1 MQIAD
6 AKVYK
11 GTMIGELD
19 EHLKSRKI
27 VEQVSPVNEL
37 VPYPDATFALEG
49 QGGLRLNPVSVGQ
62 LANLIGIG
70 KAYLKRAPNDIAF
83 ENLTYWLPRITK
95 NMRFTMEG
103 EVITSMMDPAH
114 KQLRNEQVLEVAVD
128 ECSNDFELH
137 RWVVDIRGMS
147 LSWSTDLEISAPDS
161 LKGGVRVNNWETLE
175 RSLVLQGITYRLICT
190 NDAVIHGDGWWNT
203 RQYWRE
209 PLAILRDFGERFRN
223 VISNLNVL
231 QEVTWDQPVTLSPEQ
246 AGKMLKE
253 IGHISYKYHEPFLQ
267 ELETVETFYDL
278 YNLLTVIGRDCVDR
292 KIRDRWEELAGTIAL
307 NPSYIESGE

>member
-1 MQIAD
+1 MQIVD
-6 AKVYK
+6 SKVYK
-11 GTMIGELD
+11 GTTIGELD
-19 EHLKSRKI
+19 KYLKSRTI
-27 VEQVSPVNEL
+27 TEMVLPVNEL
-37 VPYPDATFALEG
+37 IPYPDATFALEG
-49 QGGLRLNPVSVGQ
+49 QGGLRLNAVSVGQ

-70 KAYLKRAPNDIAF
+70 KAYMKRAPNDITF

-95 NMRFTMEG
+95 NMRFTMEDG
-103 EVITSMMDPAH
+103 VITSMMDPTH
-114 KQLRNEQVLEVAVD
+114 KQLRNDKILEVAVD
-128 ECSNDFELH
+128 ECNDFDLH

-147 LSWSTDLEISAPDS
+147 LSWTTDLEISAPDS

-175 RSLVLQGITYRLICT
+175 RSLVLQGITYRLACA

-209 PLAILRDFGERFRN
+209 PLAILKNFGERFRS
-223 VISNLNVL
+223 VISNLSIL
-231 QEVTWDQPVTLSPEQ
+231 QDVTWNQPVKLSPGQ

-253 IGHISYKYHEPFLQ
+253 IGHISYKYHEPFLR

-307 NPSYIESGE
+307 NPGCIESSE